1 MARIARKV
9 ICFEK
14 VRMTTTQ
21 LFFSL
26 VGVMTAFAATLK
38 WYIDAKIDPVSQ
50 QVKQLVDYMILH
62 EGKIATLEERI
73 KGAR

>member
-1 MARIARKV
+1 
-9 ICFEK
+9 
-14 VRMTTTQ
+14 MTTTQ

>member
-1 MARIARKV
+1 
-9 ICFEK
+9 
-14 VRMTTTQ
+14 MTTTQ

-73 KGAR
+73 RGLR

>member
-1 MARIARKV
+1 
-9 ICFEK
+9 
-14 VRMTTTQ
+14 
-21 LFFSL
+21 
-26 VGVMTAFAATLK
+26 MTAFAATLK